1 MIKLNNV
8 DKYFNKGKQNEI
20 HVINNTSLE
29 FSNKG
34 LVSILGASGSG
45 KTTLLNVIGGLDKAT
60 GTIDF
65 DGTVIN
71 KYKSDTWDKI
81 RNEKIGYIFQNY
93 HLIESMTVF
102 DNIKLS
108 LTMLGITSKEEID
121 YKVNYVLE
129 AVGMFRYRRKKAGE
143 LSGGQKQRVAIAR
156 ALVKDPEVIIADEPT
171 GNLDTNNSV
180 EVLKI
185 IKEISKEKL
194 VILVTHNKNLANN
207 FSDRIITVSDGK
219 VISDESDINNNFD
232 LDYIDNN
239 IYLKDLKSEKAGNI
253 KIYADS
259 DISKLNLTIVKINNN
274 YYLQSDENNITIQ
287 NVKTTNK
294 KLVDMSKDDV
304 IINDKNKHET
314 DYNSLELNQINHE
327 RTHVG
332 VYTFKDSI
340 IMALKKLTNLGRKA
354 KLQIFALI
362 LLGVM
367 FSVSFLMLLS
377 SLTLDKSKITELD
390 NLYYYDVNY
399 KRDDYPLFDDS
410 DNFFFTTKGV
420 TLNLRKGLRMQSLYI
435 QVAPVTAIQEED
447 IGLYEAYMDEY
458 LFTKDFT
465 ENYILDGFGLN
476 NKEYIIGE
484 DVSIRTNYNYT
495 SIDLKITKTVNKKVP
510 MIYVSE
516 AMINLLTLEAYNNG
530 FKEYYLFENYN
541 PNITKEIEISSN
553 DINKIPI
560 YISDEYEDLNYEET
574 PLIGIYPLETHVVKG
589 YFADNLNQ
597 DFNNDILNTPYIAF
611 IKSENVQNLIKV
623 LEQTRDYNN
632 YYNYD
637 LSLFNKKDKE
647 INDLYAIKAYDR
659 SLEIMERDRGIL
671 TLSSLMQTIFAIGI
685 SLLIFYFL
693 VRSSLTSRRKEIS
706 VLRALGLRKRE
717 VRKLFAYEYFI
728 MTLFTSFIGVVLGIM
743 FTKVVFESVFS
754 GFINIRVNF
763 IFALLTILVTF
774 VLNIFIGLIPVNGVL
789 RKTPAEILTN
799 YDM

>member
-232 LDYIDNN
+232 LDYVDNN

-332 VYTFKDSI
+332 VYTIKDSI

-420 TLNLRKGLRMQSLYI
+420 TLNLRKGLRMQSFYI

>member
-232 LDYIDNN
+232 LDYVDNN

-420 TLNLRKGLRMQSLYI
+420 TLNLRKGLRMQSVYI

-484 DVSIRTNYNYT
+484 DVNIRTNYNYT

-553 DINKIPI
+553 DINRIPI
-560 YISDEYEDLNYEET
+560 YISDKYEVLNYEET
-574 PLIGIYPLETHVVKG
+574 PLIDIYPLETHVVKG

>member
-129 AVGMFRYRRKKAGE
+129 AVGMYRYRRKKAGE

-574 PLIGIYPLETHVVKG
+574 PLTDIYPLKTHVVKG

-597 DFNNDILNTPYIAF
+597 DFNNDILNTQYIAF